1 MGVLGIEPT
10 FETGTRLDRLMF
22 FGHPQPCFS
31 RKGSPIKVSLK
42 DGLGQTDDASVRT
55 RGLIPLEGFHFQSA
69 ATIARIATQNIIQ
82 AQMSMLKLSRVL
94 AGWLLAAAVCACLA
108 GTSMAQ
114 VAVRSVKVLGS
125 KDTVEIEVEAS
136 DRIVP
141 ESQVLTGPDRL
152 VIDFPNALP
161 GNQVRSQSVDRGE
174 VKDVRVGLFQAKPP
188 VTRVVVDLKSARSYQ
203 IFPYGRT
210 VMIKVTGDAASS
222 ASAATTNDAQPTR
235 RPGLVTT
242 NYTTRIEPVSV
253 PPQTPLQ
260 VSYRDGLLGIHSN
273 KATLSEVLYAIQ
285 QRTGADISIPAGAEQ
300 EKVIAEINPAPAAEA
315 LARLLNGS
323 RFNFLILNS
332 ATDPRQLDR
341 VILSARTV
349 GEYVPP
355 PPQPA
360 VEEQDGTVEEPP
372 VPTPNPP
379 EQVPNPENAPAPPG
393 AGESPQGQ

>member
-1 MGVLGIEPT
+1 
-10 FETGTRLDRLMF
+10 
-22 FGHPQPCFS
+22 
-31 RKGSPIKVSLK
+31 
-42 DGLGQTDDASVRT
+42 
-55 RGLIPLEGFHFQSA
+55 
-69 ATIARIATQNIIQ
+69 
-82 AQMSMLKLSRVL
+82 MSMLKLSRVL

-108 GTSMAQ
+108 GRSMAQ
-114 VAVRSVKVLGS
+114 VSVRSVRVLGS

-136 DRIVP
+136 NRIVP

-210 VMIKVTGDAASS
+210 VMIKVTGDSTSS
-222 ASAATTNDAQPTR
+222 ASAAANEAQPTR

-242 NYTTRIEPVSV
+242 NYTTRMEPLSV

-315 LARLLNGS
+315 LAKLLNGS

-332 ATDPRQLDR
+332 ANDPRQLDR

-349 GEYVPP
+349 GEYVSP

-360 VEEQDGTVEEPP
+360 EEQDATVEEPP
-372 VPTPNPP
+372 APAPNPP
-379 EQVPNPENAPAPPG
+379 DQAPNLENAPAPPG
-393 AGESPQGQ
+393 AGDSPQNQ

>member
-1 MGVLGIEPT
+1 
-10 FETGTRLDRLMF
+10 
-22 FGHPQPCFS
+22 
-31 RKGSPIKVSLK
+31 
-42 DGLGQTDDASVRT
+42 
-55 RGLIPLEGFHFQSA
+55 
-69 ATIARIATQNIIQ
+69 
-82 AQMSMLKLSRVL
+82 MSMLKLSRVL
-94 AGWLLAAAVCACLA
+94 AGWLLAGAVCACLA

-114 VAVRSVKVLGS
+114 VSVRSVKVLGS

-161 GNQVRSQSVDRGE
+161 GNQVRSQSVDWGE

-210 VMIKVTGDAASS
+210 VMIKVTGDSTSS
-222 ASAATTNDAQPTR
+222 ASAAANEAQPTR

-253 PPQTPLQ
+253 APQTPLQ

-300 EKVIAEINPAPAAEA
+300 EKVIAEISPAPAAEA
-315 LARLLNGS
+315 LAKLLNGS

-332 ATDPRQLDR
+332 ANDPRQLDR

-349 GEYVPP
+349 GEYVSP
-355 PPQPA
+355 PPQP
-360 VEEQDGTVEEPP
+360 VEEQDATVEEPL
-372 VPTPNPP
+372 VAAPNPP
-379 EQVPNPENAPAPPG
+379 DQAPNPENAPAPP
-393 AGESPQGQ
+393 ADGESPQNQ